1 MAYATVAQYEALYG
15 PYGDDDMLAAWLD
28 RASRFVD
35 TEVKPYGIT
44 IEGDLLTVAA
54 DVVCSVVKRVL
65 PSEGSVDL
73 PVGMTQFSMTAG
85 SYTQFGSFPS
95 GYGEMYLNKSEKSQL
110 GMNATQA
117 TYHFRG

>member
-15 PYGDDDMLAAWLD
+15 PYADRETLASWLE

-35 TEVKPYGIT
+35 TEVKPYGIV
-44 IEGDLLTVAA
+44 IEGDLVAVA
-54 DVVCSVVKRVL
+54 GDVVCSLVKRVL
-65 PSEGSVDL
+65 PSGEGDL

-85 SYTQFGSFPS
+85 SYTQSGSFPS

-117 TYHFRG
+117 AYHFRG